1 MTAAGPCPEY
11 AGSGFHLGTG
21 RMSVQLLKLRGV
33 PDEEADEVRALLDR
47 HGIDYYET
55 PAGRWGI
62 SMPALWLRED
72 DQLSCARALIGQ
84 YHTDRFKRAREDY
97 ARRSSE
103 GQIPTLGEA
112 IRHDPVRCVL
122 YVAIIALVLYL
133 SIMPFLNLG
142 SW

>member
-1 MTAAGPCPEY
+1 MLG
-11 AGSGFHLGTG
+11 GVFHLGAG
-21 RMSVQLLKLRGV
+21 RMSVHLFKLRGV
-33 PDEEADEVRALLDR
+33 SDEEAGEVRALLDR

-72 DQLSCARALIGQ
+72 DQLSCARALIEQ
-84 YHTDRFKRAREDY
+84 YHINRFNRAREDY

-103 GQIPTLGEA
+103 GKIPTLGEA
-112 IRHDPVRCVL
+112 IRHDPVRFVL

-133 SIMPFLNLG
+133 SITPFLYLG
-142 SW
+142 SP